1 MHPSKVGRRPRKLE
15 PTRSSSAGE
24 MPKGFPMQVTIACHQ
39 CEQPKRPLTPCPAC
53 QAAPLAE
60 PELQAWRLSLHARH
74 LARIKQ
80 TPSAAPLPQRQPRR
94 LSPLRAVV
102 TLDALELGPAAEPR
116 EASIIPLEPALTADQ
131 VLSFDWDDE
140 PRKLRK
146 SA

>member
-1 MHPSKVGRRPRKLE
+1 
-15 PTRSSSAGE
+15 
-24 MPKGFPMQVTIACHQ
+24 MPKGFPMHVTVACHN

-80 TPSAAPLPQRQPRR
+80 TPSAGLLPQSQPRPQ
-94 LSPLRAVV
+94 SPLRAVV
-102 TLDALELGPAAEPR
+102 TLDALELAPSAEPR
-116 EASIIPLEPALTADQ
+116 VTSIIPLEPALRADQ

>member
-1 MHPSKVGRRPRKLE
+1 MH
-15 PTRSSSAGE
+15 
-24 MPKGFPMQVTIACHQ
+24 VTIACHQ

-53 QAAPLAE
+53 QASPLAE
-60 PELQAWRLSLHARH
+60 PELHAWRLSLHARH

-80 TPSAAPLPQRQPRR
+80 TPSAAALPQRQPRR

>member
-1 MHPSKVGRRPRKLE
+1 
-15 PTRSSSAGE
+15 
-24 MPKGFPMQVTIACHQ
+24 MPKGFPMHVTVACHQ

-80 TPSAAPLPQRQPRR
+80 TPSARPLPQSQPRPQ
-94 LSPLRAVV
+94 SPLRAVV
-102 TLDALELGPAAEPR
+102 TLDALETAPSAEPHVTP
-116 EASIIPLEPALTADQ
+116 IIPLEPALRADQ

>member
-1 MHPSKVGRRPRKLE
+1 
-15 PTRSSSAGE
+15 
-24 MPKGFPMQVTIACHQ
+24 MPKWIRMEVTVACHQ
-39 CEQPKRPLTPCPAC
+39 CEQPKRPLTPCPTC
-53 QAAPLAE
+53 QAGPLAE
-60 PELQAWRLSLHARH
+60 PELQAWRLALHARH

-80 TPSAAPLPQRQPRR
+80 TPSAAPLPQMQPRR

-102 TLDALELGPAAEPR
+102 SLETLTQLAPATEPPQ
-116 EASIIPLEPALTADQ
+116 ATIIPLEPALTADQ